1 MKMKNQ
7 VKALLISLAGEILD
21 FMERRQ
27 LSKKSISIL
36 FNISESELDL
46 LLKAELDVKLSDLIE
61 ISLKIDKIPRIT
73 FRENHY

>member
-1 MKMKNQ
+1 MKNQ

-46 LLKAELDVKLSDLIE
+46 LLKAELYVKLSDLIE